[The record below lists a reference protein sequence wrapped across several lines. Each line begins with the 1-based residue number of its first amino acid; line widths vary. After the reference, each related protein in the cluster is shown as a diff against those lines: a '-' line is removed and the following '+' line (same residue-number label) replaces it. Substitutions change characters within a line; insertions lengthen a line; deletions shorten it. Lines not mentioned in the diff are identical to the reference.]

1 VSNVINGILNFVKKN
16 LEENCNMSN
25 HEPIQ
30 TIDDTFDEDGLCELC
45 GEIFPCDE
53 NVLLEH
59 IADHRS

>member
-1 VSNVINGILNFVKKN
+1 
-16 LEENCNMSN
+16 MSN

-45 GEIFPCDE
+45 GEIFPCEEDI
-53 NVLLEH
+53 LLKH

>member
-1 VSNVINGILNFVKKN
+1 
-16 LEENCNMSN
+16 MSN